1 MQQLI
6 KLDPKTHRYT
16 QVDVIRLKREAKTLL
31 DFIYTNINP
40 ANDEHGILKWVVPL
54 CEKVL
59 QDKVELP
66 ISIQDRPLKYQ
77 VREGLLP
84 RDFEELYAPFLI
96 TITGSPRN
104 EVKELQINGEH
115 YTYVNFE
122 G

>member
-1 MQQLI
+1 MGC
-6 KLDPKTHRYT
+6 T
-16 QVDVIRLKREAKTLL
+16 
-31 DFIYTNINP
+31 
-40 ANDEHGILKWVVPL
+40 L